1 MPRTART
8 LVTVAL
14 AVASA
19 ALVFGSVGVGSL
31 AHAQAADGDLADELA
46 AVAALTGQPRVVSAA
61 GLTRDETPLFTLEN
75 PTPFDVP
82 GAERRLVLIGG
93 LDGNPESARIV
104 LDAVRWFKTAAPE
117 RQRTRW
123 VLSALPLANPTAQ
136 PSDTFPPDA
145 GYFDDPERPDSRY
158 VWRWV
163 AYQAPDLVVE
173 VRAGGEL
180 RIRSSADPATRPA
193 DLLPVGSLAAALS
206 DPATDAAL
214 GTVDTMLVTAPV
226 SDGAI
231 LLREVLARAAGEPS
245 PLRATIT
252 ARTSRHP
259 LSVARV
265 LAERYPES
273 AGVGYVQ
280 AVAWVH
286 TLRLA
291 AVTDDASLRAKV
303 IREVRPW
310 LVGEQSWFGDQIR
323 FTAVGG
329 AMVFAELGLAAG
341 EHQAAAARLAAEG
354 IVHAAA
360 ETAPGVPQH
369 GFGWI
374 EDVFLGTATAA
385 TAADPDGLDAA
396 ARLVVHSAGQL
407 QRPDGLFHH
416 SAEAPTA
423 WGRGNGFA
431 ALGMAET
438 LTALPS
444 DHAARATILDA
455 HRRQMQAMRSQ
466 QAPDGMWRQVVD
478 LPGTY
483 RELTVTAMTLTAL
496 ARGVRLGWLD
506 DTYRP
511 VVMRAWRGL
520 LAHIADDGT
529 LVDACIST
537 GAGPT
542 LRHYLDRVAVNGAD
556 DRGGAFALGAALEIH
571 ALVEGR

>member
-1 MPRTART
+1 MPRTARAF
-8 LVTVAL
+8 VTVAL
-14 AVASA
+14 AA
-19 ALVFGSVGVGSL
+19 AWLVFGSVGVGSL
-31 AHAQAADGDLADELA
+31 AHAQAANSDLADELA
-46 AVAALTGQPRVVSAA
+46 AVAALAGQPRVVSAA
-61 GLTRDETPLFTLEN
+61 GLTRDQTPLLTIEN
-75 PTPFDVP
+75 PSPFDVP
-82 GAERRLVLIGG
+82 GAERRVVLVGG
-93 LDGNPESARIV
+93 LDGNPDSARLV

-117 RQRTRW
+117 QLRTRW
-123 VLSALPLANPTAQ
+123 ALSALPLANPTAQ
-136 PSDTFPPDA
+136 PVDTFPPDA

-180 RIRSSADPATRPA
+180 RIQSSADAGTRS
-193 DLLPVGSLAAALS
+193 DLLPSGSLAVALA
-206 DPATDAAL
+206 DPTTNGEL
-214 GTVDTMLVTAPV
+214 GTVDTMLVTAPAL
-226 SDGAI
+226 DGATM
-231 LLREVLARAAGEPS
+231 LRDVLARAAGGAS

-252 ARTSRHP
+252 ERITRPP

-265 LAERYPES
+265 LAERYPET

-291 AVTDDASLRAKV
+291 ALIDEASLRAKV
-303 IREVRPW
+303 VREVRPW
-310 LVGEQSWFGDQIR
+310 LVGEQPWFGDQIR

-329 AMVFAELGLAAG
+329 AMVFAELALLAG
-341 EHQAAAARLAAEG
+341 EHQAAAARLAADG
-354 IVHAAA
+354 IAHAAA
-360 ETAPGVPQH
+360 ETAPGVPQY
-369 GFGWI
+369 GFGWT

-385 TAADPDGLDAA
+385 TAADQDGLDAA
-396 ARLVVHSAGQL
+396 ARLIVQSASQL
-407 QRPDGLFHH
+407 QRSDGLFHH
-416 SAEAPTA
+416 SADAQTP

-431 ALGMAET
+431 ALGLAET
-438 LTALPS
+438 LTALSPS
-444 DHAARATILDA
+444 HPQRDTILDVY
-455 HRRQMQAMRSQ
+455 RRLMRAMRSQ
-466 QAPDGMWRQVVD
+466 QAPDGTWRQVVT

-483 RELTVTAMTLTAL
+483 REATVTAMTVTAM

-511 VVMRAWRGL
+511 VVMRGWRGL
-520 LAHIADDGT
+520 LAHVVDDGA

-556 DRGGAFALGAALEIH
+556 DRGGALALGAALEIH

>member
-1 MPRTART
+1 MPRTARVF
-8 LVTVAL
+8 VTVAL
-14 AVASA
+14 AAASA
-19 ALVFGSVGVGSL
+19 VLVL
-31 AHAQAADGDLADELA
+31 ASPHAQRRVAAGDLADELA
-46 AVAALTGQPRVVSAA
+46 AVAALPGQPRIVSAA
-61 GLTRDETPLFTLEN
+61 GLTRDETPLLTVEN
-75 PTPFDVP
+75 PSSFDVL
-82 GAERRLVLIGG
+82 GAERRVVMVGG
-93 LDGNPESARIV
+93 LDSNPESARIV

-117 RQRTRW
+117 QLRTRW
-123 VLSALPLANPTAQ
+123 SLSALPLANPTAQ
-136 PSDTFPPDA
+136 PVDTFPPDA

-173 VRAGGEL
+173 VRAGSEL
-180 RIRSSADPATRPA
+180 RIRSSADAGTRSA
-193 DLLPVGSLAAALS
+193 DRLPSGSLAAALA
-206 DPATDAAL
+206 DPTASGGL

-226 SDGAI
+226 SDGATV
-231 LLREVLARAAGEPS
+231 LRDVLAQAAGVAS
-245 PLRATIT
+245 PLRATIAERIT
-252 ARTSRHP
+252 RQP

-265 LAERYPES
+265 LAERYPETP
-273 AGVGYVQ
+273 GVGYVQ

-291 AVTDDASLRAKV
+291 ALTDDASLRAKV
-303 IREVRPW
+303 VREVRPW

-329 AMVFAELGLAAG
+329 AMVFAELALAAG
-341 EHQAAAARLAAEG
+341 EHQAAAARLAADG
-354 IVHAAA
+354 IAHAAA
-360 ETAPGVPQH
+360 ETAPGVPQN
-369 GFGWI
+369 GFGWT

-385 TAADPDGLDAA
+385 IAADPDGLDAA
-396 ARLVVHSAGQL
+396 ARLIVQSASRL
-407 QRPDGLFHH
+407 QRSDGLFHH
-416 SAEAPTA
+416 SADAQTP

-431 ALGMAET
+431 ALGLAET
-438 LTALPS
+438 LTALSPS
-444 DHAARATILDA
+444 HPQRGIILDVY
-455 HRRQMQAMRSQ
+455 RRQMRAMRSQ
-466 QAPDGMWRQVVD
+466 QAPDGTWRQVVN

-483 RELTVTAMTLTAL
+483 RELTVTAMTVTAM

-511 VVMRAWRGL
+511 VVMRGWRGL
-520 LAHIADDGT
+520 LAHVVDDGA

>member
-1 MPRTART
+1 MPRTARAF
-8 LVTVAL
+8 VTVAL
-14 AVASA
+14 AVAA
-19 ALVFGSVGVGSL
+19 ALVSGPVGVGSL
-31 AHAQAADGDLADELA
+31 AHAQAAGSDLADELA
-46 AVAALTGQPRVVSAA
+46 AVAALAGQPRLVSAA
-61 GLTRDETPLFTLEN
+61 GLTRNQTPLVTVEN
-75 PTPFDVP
+75 PSAFDVP
-82 GAERRLVLIGG
+82 GAEGRVVLVGG
-93 LDGNPESARIV
+93 LDGDPDSARLV

-117 RQRTRW
+117 QLRTRW
-123 VLSALPLANPTAQ
+123 ALSALPLANPTAH
-136 PSDTFPPDA
+136 PVDTFPPDA
-145 GYFDDPERPDSRY
+145 GFFDDPQRPDTRY

-180 RIRSSADPATRPA
+180 RIQSSADAGTRS
-193 DLLPVGSLAAALS
+193 DLPSGSLAAALA
-206 DPATDAAL
+206 DPTASGGL

-226 SDGAI
+226 SDGATV
-231 LLREVLARAAGEPS
+231 LRDVLAQAAGGAS
-245 PLRATIT
+245 PLRATIAERIT
-252 ARTSRHP
+252 RQP

-265 LAERYPES
+265 LAERYPETP
-273 AGVGYVQ
+273 GVGYVQ

-291 AVTDDASLRAKV
+291 ALTDDASLRAKV
-303 IREVRPW
+303 VREVRPW

-329 AMVFAELGLAAG
+329 AMVFAELALAAG

-360 ETAPGVPQH
+360 ETAPGVPQY
-369 GFGWI
+369 GFGWT

-396 ARLVVHSAGQL
+396 ARLIVQSASQL
-407 QRPDGLFHH
+407 QRSDGLFQH
-416 SAEAPTA
+416 AADAQTP

-431 ALGMAET
+431 ALGLAET
-438 LTALPS
+438 LTALSPS
-444 DHAARATILDA
+444 HPQRDTILDVY
-455 HRRQMQAMRSQ
+455 RRLMRAMRAQ
-466 QAPDGMWRQVVD
+466 QAPDGTWRQVVT

-483 RELTVTAMTLTAL
+483 REATVTAMTVTAM

-511 VVMRAWRGL
+511 VVMRGWRGL
-520 LAHIADDGT
+520 LAHVVDDGA

>member
-1 MPRTART
+1 MPRTARAF
-8 LVTVAL
+8 VTVAL
-14 AVASA
+14 AAASA
-19 ALVFGSVGVGSL
+19 GLVSGSVGVGSL
-31 AHAQAADGDLADELA
+31 AHAQAADSDLADELA
-46 AVAALTGQPRVVSAA
+46 AVAALAGQPRVVSAA
-61 GLTRDETPLFTLEN
+61 GLTRDQTPLLTVEN
-75 PTPFDVP
+75 PSPFDVP
-82 GAERRLVLIGG
+82 GAERRVVMVGG
-93 LDGNPESARIV
+93 LDGNPDSARLV

-117 RQRTRW
+117 QLRTRW
-123 VLSALPLANPTAQ
+123 ALSALPLANPTAQ
-136 PSDTFPPDA
+136 PVDTFPPDG

-180 RIRSSADPATRPA
+180 RIQSSADAGTRS
-193 DLLPVGSLAAALS
+193 DFLPSGSLAVALA
-206 DPATDAAL
+206 DPTTNGEL
-214 GTVDTMLVTAPV
+214 GTVDTMLVTAPA
-226 SDGAI
+226 SDGATM
-231 LLREVLARAAGEPS
+231 LRDVLARAAGGAS
-245 PLRATIT
+245 PLRATIAERVT
-252 ARTSRHP
+252 RQP

-265 LAERYPES
+265 LAERYPETP
-273 AGVGYVQ
+273 GVGYVQ

-291 AVTDDASLRAKV
+291 ALTDDASLRAKV
-303 IREVRPW
+303 LREVRPW

-329 AMVFAELGLAAG
+329 AMVFAELALAAG
-341 EHQAAAARLAAEG
+341 EHQAAAVRLAADG

-360 ETAPGVPQH
+360 ETAPGVPQY
-369 GFGWI
+369 GFGWT

-385 TAADPDGLDAA
+385 TAADPNGLDAA
-396 ARLVVHSAGQL
+396 ARLIVQSASQL
-407 QRPDGLFHH
+407 QRSDGLFHH
-416 SAEAPTA
+416 SSDAQIP

-431 ALGMAET
+431 ALGLAET
-438 LTALPS
+438 LTALSPS
-444 DHAARATILDA
+444 HPQRDTILDVY
-455 HRRQMQAMRSQ
+455 RRLMRAMRSQ
-466 QAPDGMWRQVVD
+466 QAPDGTWRQVVN

-483 RELTVTAMTLTAL
+483 REATVTAMTVTAM

-511 VVMRAWRGL
+511 LVMRGWRGL
-520 LAHIADDGT
+520 LAHVVDDGA

-556 DRGGAFALGAALEIH
+556 DRGGAFALGAALEID

>member
-1 MPRTART
+1 MARTACT

-19 ALVFGSVGVGSL
+19 GLAFGSVGVGSL
-31 AHAQAADGDLADELA
+31 AHAQAANSDLADELA
-46 AVAALTGQPRVVSAA
+46 AVAALAGQPRVVSAA
-61 GLTRDETPLFTLEN
+61 GLTRDQTPLLTVEN
-75 PTPFDVP
+75 PSPFDVP
-82 GAERRLVLIGG
+82 GAERRVVMVGG
-93 LDGNPESARIV
+93 LDGNPDSARLV

-117 RQRTRW
+117 QLRTRW
-123 VLSALPLANPTAQ
+123 ALSALPLANPTAQ
-136 PSDTFPPDA
+136 PVDTFPPDA

-180 RIRSSADPATRPA
+180 RIRSSADGGTRTV
-193 DLLPVGSLAAALS
+193 DLLPPGSLAAALADLTAS
-206 DPATDAAL
+206 GGL
-214 GTVDTMLVTAPV
+214 GAVDTMFVTAPV
-226 SDGAI
+226 SDGATV
-231 LLREVLARAAGEPS
+231 LRDVLARAAGGAS
-245 PLRATIT
+245 PLRATIAERVT
-252 ARTSRHP
+252 RQP

-265 LAERYPES
+265 LAERYPETP
-273 AGVGYVQ
+273 GVGYVQ

-291 AVTDDASLRAKV
+291 ALTDDASLRAKV
-303 IREVRPW
+303 VREVRPW

-329 AMVFAELGLAAG
+329 AMVFAELALAAG
-341 EHQAAAARLAAEG
+341 EHQAAAVRLAADG

-360 ETAPGVPQH
+360 ETAPGVPRY
-369 GFGWI
+369 GFGWT

-385 TAADPDGLDAA
+385 TAADSDGLDAA
-396 ARLVVHSAGQL
+396 ARLVVQSASQL
-407 QRPDGLFHH
+407 QRSDGLFHH
-416 SAEAPTA
+416 SADAQIP

-431 ALGMAET
+431 ALGLAET
-438 LTALPS
+438 LTALSPN
-444 DHAARATILDA
+444 HPQRGTILDIY
-455 HRRQMQAMRSQ
+455 RRQMRAMRSQ
-466 QAPDGMWRQVVD
+466 QAPDGTWRQVVS

-483 RELTVTAMTLTAL
+483 REATVTAMTVTAM

-511 VVMRAWRGL
+511 VVMRGWRGL
-520 LAHIADDGT
+520 LAHVVDDGA
-529 LVDACIST
+529 LVDACTST